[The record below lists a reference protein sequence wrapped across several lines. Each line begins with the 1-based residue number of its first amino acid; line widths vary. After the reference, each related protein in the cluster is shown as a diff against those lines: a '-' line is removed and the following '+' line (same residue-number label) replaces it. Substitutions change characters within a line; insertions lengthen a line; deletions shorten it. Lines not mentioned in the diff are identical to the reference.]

1 MFQAFKKILLI
12 SSVVAVQSIVAA
24 QVAVAAPALIPS
36 APQIAAKG
44 YILIDADSGKV
55 ITENNADERLEP
67 ASLTK
72 MMTAYVADYEIAQG
86 NISKDDEPKVS
97 ENAWAQNKTFKGSS
111 LMWLEVGKTVRVEDL
126 LKGIIISSGN
136 DATVALAEHVAGS
149 SDAFADIMNQ
159 HARLLGMKNT
169 HFVNPHGL
177 PHPDHYTTGRDMAI
191 LSQAIIRDFPED
203 YKLYSEK
210 SFKYNNIKQSNRNRL
225 LWRDPSVDGLKTGHT
240 NAAGW
245 CLVSSAKKDGMRL
258 IAVVM
263 GAKSEEGRLRESQK
277 LLSFGFRYYKTLK
290 LYSKGQTVQDVRLW
304 GGAKEQLS
312 LVTKKDVFVTVPRSK
327 KGDVNAAVELD
338 KYIEAPVKKG
348 QNFGNI
354 IVKLDDDVQLTQAVI
369 AKESIE
375 TGGFFDGLID
385 KLEMIVT
392 KLLEE

>member
-1 MFQAFKKILLI
+1 MFQNIKRFLLL
-12 SSVVAVQSIVAA
+12 SSIVVAQA
-24 QVAVAAPALIPS
+24 AVAAPALIPS

-44 YILIDADSGKV
+44 YILIDADSGKI

-72 MMTAYVADYEIAQG
+72 MMTAYIAEYELNQG
-86 NISKDDEPKVS
+86 NIHLDDMTTVSKK
-97 ENAWAQNKTFKGSS
+97 AWAKNFPGSS
-111 LMWLEVGKTVRVEDL
+111 LMFLEAGKDVAVRDL
-126 LKGIIISSGN
+126 LKGVIISSGN

-149 SDAFADIMNQ
+149 TDAFADIMNQ
-159 HARLLGMKNT
+159 HAQLLGMKDS
-169 HFVNPHGL
+169 HFENPHGL
-177 PHPDHYTTGRDMAI
+177 PSPEHYTTARDI
-191 LSQAIIRDFPED
+191 SKLTQAIIRDFPEE
-203 YKLYSEK
+203 YKLYAEK
-210 SFKYNNIKQSNRNRL
+210 SFTYNNIKQNNRNRL

-240 NAAGW
+240 EAAGW

-304 GGAKEQLS
+304 GGAKDQLS
-312 LVTKKDVFVTVPRSK
+312 LVAKSDIYVTVPRSK
-327 KGDVNAAVELD
+327 VGDVKAEMELD

-348 QNFGNI
+348 QEYGDI
-354 IVKLDDDVQLTQAVI
+354 IVKLDDEVQLKQAAV

-375 TGGFFDGLID
+375 TGGIVDGLMD
-385 KLEMIVT
+385 KLELIVT
-392 KLLEE
+392 KMLEE